1 MAGGGQAEKFRT
13 MLWPKIEDAASAIEA
28 MKLAQWV
35 GLLIAIGYV
44 FALVIAFSAGQY
56 PDGAPIEDE
65 EELIGL
71 AFIYIVLIVI
81 ALVFWLLARR
91 GQGWAVL
98 TVSVWGVPE
107 AVLKLLGGS
116 GGGVILAIL
125 MALFCLSG
133 FRGWLGVRKYGLPG
147 DGKDEAGIA
156 E

>member
-1 MAGGGQAEKFRT
+1 M
-13 MLWPKIEDAASAIEA
+13 
-28 MKLAQWV
+28 
-35 GLLIAIGYV
+35 
-44 FALVIAFSAGQY
+44 
-56 PDGAPIEDE
+56 
-65 EELIGL
+65 
-71 AFIYIVLIVI
+71 AFISIELIVI
-81 ALVFWLLARR
+81 ALVLWLLARR